1 MSSTVYDFKKNEALV
16 TPQSPGQVF
25 SFTSAGAGSE
35 PTDSGGAIL
44 PHSRIRR
51 ITALMAYEM

>member
-25 SFTSAGAGSE
+25 SFTSAGEGGAGA
-35 PTDSGGAIL
+35 DGGAIL